1 MTRLLTWSLNKTMIL
16 DLEWVRSRLPGRPIH
31 WHTAIESTMPEA
43 SRLAAAGCQSG
54 TIVGSEEQTAG
65 QGRYGRAWHSEHGSG
80 LYVSIVLRHKFVPA
94 TLPLVTLALGLATS
108 EAILKVTDISCDL
121 RWPNDVLLQSR
132 KCAGI
137 LAQLEGSAI
146 IAGIGINVNHSSFPL
161 ELSGVATSLRIAG
174 GDRIHS
180 RERLLV
186 ELLSSVDTY
195 CDLLETEGREPIIEM
210 FSRASSF
217 VSGRRVCVDQGHS
230 MVQGTTAGLNSSG
243 FLILQGDD
251 GTKKVIFTGGVR
263 PCS

>member
-1 MTRLLTWSLNKTMIL
+1 MAF

-146 IAGIGINVNHSSFPL
+146 IAGIGINVNHSAFPE
-161 ELSGVATSLRIAG
+161 ELSGIATSLRLATH
-174 GDRIHS
+174 RIHS
-180 RERLLV
+180 REQLLV
-186 ELLSSVDTY
+186 ELAAGVDRF
-195 CDLLETEGREPIIEM
+195 CALLEKEGGEPILAM
-210 FSRASSF
+210 FSQASSF
-217 VSGRRVCVDQGHS
+217 VHGRRVSVDQGHS